1 MQALR
6 KLIALA
12 ATLVS
17 PAFTGTP
24 TAPTAAPGTNTTQLA
39 TCAHVK
45 AAADAAAL
53 VAPAAGALSADV
65 AGRAMIAA
73 GYFDAATAE
82 DKIADAAIP
91 LDKMASGYR
100 APAANA
106 ALVIATT
113 DSVIKLQSTD
123 ATDLVATMTATRA
136 GHVIDVF
143 LDVCSSTG
151 SYAFASNQGG
161 VIGSVALAAAEDGVR
176 LVYSG
181 TAWEVVQLFGA
192 AIWA

>member
-1 MQALR
+1 MQAIR
-6 KLIALA
+6 KLVTDL
-12 ATLVS
+12 
-17 PAFTGTP
+17 
-24 TAPTAAPGTNTTQLA
+24 TT
-39 TCAHVK
+39 TV
-45 AAADAAAL
+45 DAA
-53 VAPAAGALSADV
+53 VPGAGTLSADT
-65 AGRAMIAA
+65 AGRAIMAA
-73 GYFDAATAE
+73 GYFNAATAE
-82 DKIADAAIP
+82 DKIADGAIP

-100 APAANA
+100 AVTANA
-106 ALVIATT
+106 ALTILAT

-151 SYAFASNQGG
+151 SYSLASNQGG
-161 VIGSVALAAAEDGVR
+161 VVGSVALAAAEDGVR

>member
-1 MQALR
+1 MLQATR
-6 KLIALA
+6 KLIAALTTTVDA
-12 ATLVS
+12 AVPGEGTLS
-17 PAFTGTP
+17 
-24 TAPTAAPGTNTTQLA
+24 
-39 TCAHVK
+39 
-45 AAADAAAL
+45 ADAA
-53 VAPAAGALSADV
+53 
-65 AGRAMIAA
+65 GRAIMAA
-73 GYFDAATAE
+73 NYFNAATA
-82 DKIADAAIP
+82 DAKIADGAIP

-113 DSVIKLQSTD
+113 DSVIKLQSTNT
-123 ATDLVATMTATRA
+123 TDLVATMTATRA
-136 GHVIDVF
+136 GHMIDVW

-151 SYAFASNQGG
+151 SYDLAANQGG
-161 VIGSVALAAAEDGVR
+161 AVGVVSLSAAEDGVR

>member
-1 MQALR
+1 MQAIR
-6 KLIALA
+6 KLVTDL
-12 ATLVS
+12 
-17 PAFTGTP
+17 
-24 TAPTAAPGTNTTQLA
+24 TT
-39 TCAHVK
+39 TV
-45 AAADAAAL
+45 DAA
-53 VAPAAGALSADV
+53 VPGAGTLSADT
-65 AGRAMIAA
+65 AGRAIMAA

-82 DKIADAAIP
+82 AKIADGAIP

-106 ALVIATT
+106 ALTILTT
-113 DSVIKLQSTD
+113 DSVIKLQSTN

-151 SYAFASNQGG
+151 SYALASNQGG
-161 VIGSVALAAAEDGVR
+161 VVGSVALAAAEDGAR

>member
-1 MQALR
+1 MQAIR
-6 KLIALA
+6 KLVTDL
-12 ATLVS
+12 
-17 PAFTGTP
+17 
-24 TAPTAAPGTNTTQLA
+24 TT
-39 TCAHVK
+39 TV
-45 AAADAAAL
+45 DAA
-53 VAPAAGALSADV
+53 VPGAGTLSADT
-65 AGRAMIAA
+65 AGRAIMAA

-82 DKIADAAIP
+82 AKIADGAIP

-106 ALVIATT
+106 ALTILTT

-143 LDVCSSTG
+143 LDVCGSTG

-161 VIGSVALAAAEDGVR
+161 VVGSVALAAAEDGVR